1 MAKKLLVID
10 DEEPVV
16 FMISEVLADVGHE
29 VVGAVTPEE
38 GLERFGEANFDLV
51 LVDIKMPGMNGYE
64 LTDALMIRNPD
75 VKILLNTGYP
85 DDPLVKKALE
95 RGAIGMVRKPFEI
108 DKILDYLK
116 G

>member
-10 DEEPVV
+10 DEESVV
-16 FMISEVLADVGHE
+16 FMISEVLSDLGHE

-38 GLERFGEANFDLV
+38 GLERFEESSFDLV

-64 LTDALMIRNPD
+64 LTDALLTRDPQAN
-75 VKILLNTGYP
+75 ILVNTGYP
-85 DDPLVKKALE
+85 DDPLVVKALD
-95 RGAIGMVRKPFEI
+95 RGAMGVVRKPFEI
-108 DKILDYLK
+108 DKIFDYLK

>member
-10 DEEPVV
+10 DEEAIVY
-16 FMISEVLADVGHE
+16 MISEVLSDLGHE

-38 GLERFGEANFDLV
+38 GLERFEESAYDLV

-64 LTDALMIRNPD
+64 LADALLSKDPEA
-75 VKILLNTGYP
+75 KILINTGYP
-85 DDPLVKKALE
+85 DDPLVRKALD
-95 RGAIGMVRKPFEI
+95 RGAMGLVRKPFEI
-108 DKILDYLK
+108 DKIFDYLK